1 MKRRWK
7 WQGQKD
13 RHITQID
20 ALTSREEGDECITAG
35 PPMSEREAP
44 GLAMPP
50 TTSGSQP
57 QRGPGCGLVRRPQ
70 SQARMRTHGNLVWTL
85 PLFFS
90 ALVTERHLNESQP
103 RDASPCDWHRGRTA
117 SAVSDAGARGTVVD
131 SLSGVVFFLGRKFSS
146 LLPRTEAITPVP
158 CPQ

>member
-1 MKRRWK
+1 MCLSEETPKPSQNENTWK
-7 WQGQKD
+7 
-13 RHITQID
+13 
-20 ALTSREEGDECITAG
+20 S
-35 PPMSEREAP
+35 
-44 GLAMPP
+44 GLNFA
-50 TTSGSQP
+50 T
-57 QRGPGCGLVRRPQ
+57 
-70 SQARMRTHGNLVWTL
+70 
-85 PLFFS
+85 FFS

-158 CPQ
+158 LPTVVPPSVKKCLSLRECLEKGKGGEM